1 MKYIILAF
9 QFLETWLNARKITR
23 EKVTELE
30 DQLVTVAAVE
40 NAVVWVL
47 KVDMF
52 AAIRLRCK
60 LPLADPA
67 LVLEW
72 PGCNGDGGNWVRW
85 RRLWKWRR
93 RTAATVLIA
102 VTATAVATTTTAT
115 AATTA
120 AAAAAAAATSIAA
133 IGIAAV
139 RAVEAAVLRF
149 LLPASL
155 LSYLVTLWNTLR

>member
-40 NAVVWVL
+40 NTVVWVL

-67 LVLEW
+67 LVLAW

-115 AATTA
+115 TT
-120 AAAAAAAATSIAA
+120 AAAAAAATSIAA